1 MRKILEGLGVFA
13 VFVLFL
19 FFAGG
24 VYVGTKYT
32 DNKIGLDSLQHKVD
46 SLHDENFVNSV
57 ELGRWEVTMDWYR
70 EENPKEAKKIEDWRS
85 HNTE

>member
-1 MRKILEGLGVFA
+1 MRKILEGLGIFTLFVFFL
-13 VFVLFL
+13 VFG
-19 FFAGG
+19 GG

-32 DNKIGLDSLQHKVD
+32 DNQIGLDSLQSKVD

-57 ELGRWEVTMDWYR
+57 ELMRWETTMEWYR
-70 EENPKEAKKIEDWRS
+70 EENPEEAEKIENWRS